1 MRSRTARAT
10 QRNPALKN
18 HDDDDD
24 DDDADEGGG
33 GEEGSGGGG
42 GEITQGNKALVM
54 WHLRELESQS

>member
-24 DDDADEGGG
+24 DDDEGGG
-33 GEEGSGGGG
+33 GEGRGGGG

>member
-24 DDDADEGGG
+24 DDDEGG
-33 GEEGSGGGG
+33 GEEGRGGGG